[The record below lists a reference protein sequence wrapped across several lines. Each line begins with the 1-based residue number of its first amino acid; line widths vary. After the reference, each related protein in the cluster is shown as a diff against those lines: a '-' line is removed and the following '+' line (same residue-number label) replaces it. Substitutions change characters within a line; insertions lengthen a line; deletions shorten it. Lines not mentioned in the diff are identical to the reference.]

1 MRGLLLSSKQK
12 GGRLDQSGGSEIGK
26 RERRGLKIKI
36 TALGKGLGEGQLAF
50 AVKRNVNY
58 FWQKTLAVH
67 TLQLT
72 GITLPLAPVFQN
84 F

>member
-1 MRGLLLSSKQK
+1 M
-12 GGRLDQSGGSEIGK
+12 EGK
-26 RERRGLKIKI
+26 RSFKRGLKIKI
-36 TALGKGLGEGQLAF
+36 TALVKGLGKGQLAF
-50 AVKRNVNY
+50 AVKRNVNS

-72 GITLPLAPVFQN
+72 GVTLPLAPIFQN